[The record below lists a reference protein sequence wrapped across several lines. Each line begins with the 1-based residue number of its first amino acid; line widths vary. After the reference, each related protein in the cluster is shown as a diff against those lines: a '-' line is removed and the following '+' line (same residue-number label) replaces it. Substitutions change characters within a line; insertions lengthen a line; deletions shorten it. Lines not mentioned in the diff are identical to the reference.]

1 MRNTRKWGGYDHETV
16 KKPETATDSNAE
28 REETEAE
35 DDGNADVETDADTEP
50 EQGELTTAT
59 DSNAD
64 REELPTATDSDA
76 DVIEAQEEDPA
87 DEPEDAEALENSE
100 GSVVEI
106 LRIATDSNAE
116 ENDSNSTNNSNS
128 PGNSDNSGHEIFDD
142 PEFDDEE
149 ILNDIPVLTDIPVTW
164 EMDGLRETEDG
175 SMYYLPVL
183 PVEYVLAD
191 GVELPEIQV
200 SVESGIAVLAVG
212 DEIDIAQVDTTA
224 TNGQII
230 INANNLQDWDG
241 KILTGSVTSTGL
253 YDPGKGIVIQGGQS
267 DSDWITVNLTIRDLT
282 IDRREYMRNGFS
294 AISVEGSATLNLTIE
309 GDNKLYGAYGGAGIG
324 VVGHSTGLCIT
335 GNNTGSLY
343 AKGGNGY
350 GGAAGIGSISPGLD
364 LNSSSSEPKTQECGV
379 ITIAG
384 GNITAEGGTYS
395 FRGSKISGGAGIG
408 ATYGMSAGHITIS
421 GGTVH
426 AIGGCGGAG
435 IGGGT
440 NGSVDTITINGGTVI
455 AEGTGI
461 GSKQPAAIGLGVD
474 TNTDE
479 SKVPSC
485 GTIDIGHANVTA
497 KGNIGYGYV
506 LSGHYPEADVTIWND
521 VYLTLDGVVN
531 AGGVSV
537 KQYELNFSV
546 FDTSFKEGTEI
557 EIQSVELDGNK
568 IQENI
573 TAEVKTPGRA
583 DFTISFAHTTF
594 SENREFYITVE
605 GKEYPYDATIN
616 FVEDETKYHGI
627 AGIELYPVDLEFYDN
642 AITED
647 IVPEELT
654 IKQDGKTLAADDYV
668 TSKTI
673 EKVDDGVGRMRVFL
687 PSNEG
692 ATEITVQADSV
703 NGSTAMTR
711 TGLTISKDGI
721 TSVVMCSGI
730 VTLSAE
736 VTKLNSDGVTIAVK
750 SNALNWELYAYLKTK
765 EITDITPEQI
775 ESSNELAKWTVQNGT
790 ISKSN
795 LGYNKQYYCYLVAKQ
810 EDRYSPIV
818 CVKFATPYGARMFW
832 ENGDSNGYGRFLDAI
847 DQTRD
852 IAQEGFTIQALGTSE
867 EWSGGYVT
875 LQKSGK
881 LDLNGK
887 NITINNVTCSLA
899 LADGVSAVITDT
911 AGGAEYHNDSTNDTK
926 SFFIMNANSSLTIQ
940 GGSYDNYRN
949 LLEDGGPTGRT
960 LTIEG
965 GSFHGK
971 NNINIGGNGTLI
983 LSGGTFYGGLNVGGG
998 GKEMGDYLKHGYC
1011 FHYLSGDKAGTYTT
1025 TLLLGTS
1032 DDIEVVP
1039 YPTLEGEL
1047 TLTIGNGLYSQAT
1060 SGTTLTASFARKGN
1074 ATGTYTYTW
1083 YRTDGTTETQ
1093 ISQTSET
1100 TETTDTYKLT
1110 DYDIGKQIY
1119 CVVKEAQ
1126 SSGSVESEKTYPV
1139 IGYSIENAVI
1149 TLEKGSWTYDGTEKK
1164 PKVQSVM
1171 LGENLTLVE
1180 RTHYTVSYDNN
1191 IDAGDG
1197 AKVIITGIYEG
1208 TATITFEIKKKRVT
1222 NLTFEGIQE
1231 EYEYTG
1237 EEIRP
1242 QFTLKDGDVTIPDSE
1257 YTVEYFH
1264 NIKPTTTGY
1273 ITAVRVT
1280 PKSAG
1285 NYSFISYTTGEK
1297 QFKIVHTHD
1306 WKCSV
1311 GGWVIN
1317 LECKKNVCPF
1327 QNKRATIMLYV
1338 DDAENLAYNG
1348 KTQNVAT
1355 VWQAPS
1361 DAYTGDLKVEYAGD
1375 GLENGLPKNAGKY
1388 TASLTITE
1396 NGVSYTAK
1404 NNFEIKKVTPDI
1416 GTVTAGELTDTVDVN
1431 QVQLSRANT
1440 TVPGTLKLK
1449 EGTELQWGT
1458 HEYEWVFE
1466 PDDSTNY
1473 NSVEG
1478 TVSITVKDTIPPTA
1492 EWKIGTSAWKEFV
1505 NTITLGHLCKNPET
1519 MEIRFSDALSG
1530 IAKQQYYIAN
1540 QRMTDFSGVTW
1551 IDYSSPINL
1560 PLGREKIVYVR
1571 VEDRNNNV
1579 VILNS
1584 DKFAVYQESSLQY
1597 NEISYKYKEGQPKEI
1612 RLEENGNTFANVVN
1626 ESGENLENS
1635 SYDYLDGR
1643 LTLKPA
1649 YLNSLSVGTHSY
1661 KILMYPQGNQE
1672 YPTIAYDF
1680 QIKVEKPKL
1689 YVAGVRASDKKYD
1702 GNNFADIMEVVLASD
1717 DVSSI
1722 ENVSVD
1728 MTGLQGTLESADA
1741 GTYSKITLPELT
1753 LTGTEAGNYELIQPT
1768 APVEIWRGGVTI
1780 TKASAVTVT
1789 PMDKSYVYLKPT
1801 EEHIDLS
1808 ELLPKD
1814 CGETTFTYLNSTDS
1828 TIKNFEYYE
1837 QPPTIQGN
1845 ILSYKTMKTGWS
1857 QVGLQKQGEIHVK
1870 AQTTNYEDM
1879 LIVVKLRLR
1888 DQTKVVLK
1896 DGMQVK
1902 LKNHVLTYG
1911 EPLSKLKFE
1920 DAVFTDEAG
1929 NEIAGTFGWTDDTEV
1944 PAVGTTRAMWWF
1956 HADDLEY
1963 TDVYGDVEIVVNP
1976 AELTVA
1982 SAAAEDRVY
1991 DKNSDQVT
1999 ISAVTLSGVRD
2010 QDDVAVDITGMQGTL
2025 SSVDAGDYTK
2035 VRLPELVLTGTDA
2048 SNYKLV
2054 QPTGS
2059 VALSPKVTIRK
2070 ADAQITWPTAGTI
2083 EAGNPLKDAA
2093 LTGGST
2099 EYGTFTWK
2107 NPEQKA
2113 EAGTHSYAVV
2123 FTPDAKMAKNYD
2135 IKTMTQMVKLTAT
2148 EPPKEPEKPSGDA
2161 GNTNGSN
2168 SSGNSSSSTGR
2179 DKDRDSS
2186 AGRATERNT
2195 WSEKKVGGTTRWRYY
2210 ENTGRYAR
2218 NTWKHLTYNGTISW
2232 YHFGADGYMDTG
2244 WFMDTD
2250 GRWYYL
2256 NPVSD
2261 GTQGAMKT
2269 GWFTDPQDGHRY
2281 YLDPKTGAMVTG
2293 WKLIDG
2299 IWYYFNETSSGTSGW
2314 SYSTTEKKWVYVDKK
2329 QKPLGI
2335 LEENKK
2341 R

>member
-1 MRNTRKWGGYDHETV
+1 
-16 KKPETATDSNAE
+16 
-28 REETEAE
+28 
-35 DDGNADVETDADTEP
+35 
-50 EQGELTTAT
+50 
-59 DSNAD
+59 
-64 REELPTATDSDA
+64 
-76 DVIEAQEEDPA
+76 
-87 DEPEDAEALENSE
+87 
-100 GSVVEI
+100 
-106 LRIATDSNAE
+106 
-116 ENDSNSTNNSNS
+116 
-128 PGNSDNSGHEIFDD
+128 
-142 PEFDDEE
+142 
-149 ILNDIPVLTDIPVTW
+149 
-164 EMDGLRETEDG
+164 
-175 SMYYLPVL
+175 
-183 PVEYVLAD
+183 
-191 GVELPEIQV
+191 
-200 SVESGIAVLAVG
+200 
-212 DEIDIAQVDTTA
+212 
-224 TNGQII
+224 
-230 INANNLQDWDG
+230 
-241 KILTGSVTSTGL
+241 
-253 YDPGKGIVIQGGQS
+253 
-267 DSDWITVNLTIRDLT
+267 
-282 IDRREYMRNGFS
+282 
-294 AISVEGSATLNLTIE
+294 
-309 GDNKLYGAYGGAGIG
+309 
-324 VVGHSTGLCIT
+324 
-335 GNNTGSLY
+335 
-343 AKGGNGY
+343 
-350 GGAAGIGSISPGLD
+350 
-364 LNSSSSEPKTQECGV
+364 
-379 ITIAG
+379 
-384 GNITAEGGTYS
+384 
-395 FRGSKISGGAGIG
+395 
-408 ATYGMSAGHITIS
+408 
-421 GGTVH
+421 
-426 AIGGCGGAG
+426 
-435 IGGGT
+435 
-440 NGSVDTITINGGTVI
+440 
-455 AEGTGI
+455 
-461 GSKQPAAIGLGVD
+461 
-474 TNTDE
+474 
-479 SKVPSC
+479 
-485 GTIDIGHANVTA
+485 
-497 KGNIGYGYV
+497 
-506 LSGHYPEADVTIWND
+506 
-521 VYLTLDGVVN
+521 
-531 AGGVSV
+531 
-537 KQYELNFSV
+537 
-546 FDTSFKEGTEI
+546 
-557 EIQSVELDGNK
+557 
-568 IQENI
+568 
-573 TAEVKTPGRA
+573 
-583 DFTISFAHTTF
+583 
-594 SENREFYITVE
+594 
-605 GKEYPYDATIN
+605 
-616 FVEDETKYHGI
+616 
-627 AGIELYPVDLEFYDN
+627 
-642 AITED
+642 
-647 IVPEELT
+647 
-654 IKQDGKTLAADDYV
+654 
-668 TSKTI
+668 
-673 EKVDDGVGRMRVFL
+673 
-687 PSNEG
+687 
-692 ATEITVQADSV
+692 
-703 NGSTAMTR
+703 
-711 TGLTISKDGI
+711 
-721 TSVVMCSGI
+721 
-730 VTLSAE
+730 
-736 VTKLNSDGVTIAVK
+736 
-750 SNALNWELYAYLKTK
+750 
-765 EITDITPEQI
+765 
-775 ESSNELAKWTVQNGT
+775 
-790 ISKSN
+790 
-795 LGYNKQYYCYLVAKQ
+795 
-810 EDRYSPIV
+810 
-818 CVKFATPYGARMFW
+818 MFW
-832 ENGDSNGYGRFLDAI
+832 ENGDSKGYGRFLDAI

-875 LQKSGK
+875 LRKSGK

-899 LADGVSAVITDT
+899 LADGVSAVIKDT
-911 AGGAEYHNDSTNDTK
+911 AGGAEYHNGNSRTPNT
-926 SFFIMNANSSLTIQ
+926 FFIMNANSSLTIQ
-940 GGSYDNYRN
+940 GGSYYGYNN
-949 LLEDGGPTGRT
+949 LLQDGGPSGRT

-965 GSFHGK
+965 GSFHG
-971 NNINIGGNGTLI
+971 NNYINIGNNGTLI

-998 GKEMGDYLKHGYC
+998 GNEMGAYLKPGYC
-1011 FHYLSGDKAGTYTT
+1011 FHYLSGVKAGTYTT

-1093 ISQTSET
+1093 IRQNSET

-1149 TLEKGSWTYDGTEKK
+1149 TLENGPWTYDGTEKK

-1191 IDAGDG
+1191 INAGDG
-1197 AKVIITGIYEG
+1197 AKVIITGTGICEG
-1208 TATITFEIKKKRVT
+1208 TATITFEIEKKWVT

-1306 WKCSV
+1306 WECSV

-1317 LECKKNVCPF
+1317 LKCKKNVCPF

-1348 KTQNVAT
+1348 KTQNVAK

-1416 GTVTAGELTDTVDVN
+1416 GTVTAGELTDTVDVD

-1492 EWKIGTSAWKEFV
+1492 EWKIGTSDWKEFV
-1505 NTITLGHLCKNPET
+1505 NTITLGRLCKNSET
-1519 MEIRFSDALSG
+1519 MEIRFSDELSG
-1530 IAKQQYYIAN
+1530 IAKQQYYIAD

-1597 NEISYKYKEGQPKEI
+1597 NEISYKYKEGQQKEI
-1612 RLEENGNTFANVVN
+1612 RLEGNGNTFANVVN
-1626 ESGENLENS
+1626 ESGKNLENS
-1635 SYDYLDGR
+1635 SYDYWDGR
-1643 LTLKPA
+1643 LTLEPA

-1661 KILMYPQGNQE
+1661 KILMYPQGNRE

-1717 DVSSI
+1717 DVPSI

-1741 GTYSKITLPELT
+1741 GTYKEITLPELT

-1768 APVEIWRGGVTI
+1768 APVMIYQGGVTI
-1780 TKASAVTVT
+1780 TKAPAVTVT

-1814 CGETTFTYLNSTDS
+1814 CGETTFTYLNPTDS

-1837 QPPTIQGN
+1837 LPPTIQGN
-1845 ILSYKTMKTGWS
+1845 ILSYKTMKTSWS

-1920 DAVFTDEAG
+1920 DVVFTDEAG
-1929 NEIAGTFGWTDDTEV
+1929 NAVQGTLGWGDDTWVPSAGTTSAT
-1944 PAVGTTRAMWWF
+1944 WWF

-1963 TDVYGDVEIVVNP
+1963 TDVYGDVEIAVNP

-2010 QDDVAVDITGMQGTL
+2010 QDDVSVDIAGMQGTL
-2025 SSVDAGDYTK
+2025 SSTDAGDYTK
-2035 VRLPELVLTGTDA
+2035 VRLPELVLTGADV

-2070 ADAQITWPTAGTI
+2070 ADAQITWPIAGTI

-2093 LTGGST
+2093 LTGGNT

-2135 IKTMTQMVKLTAT
+2135 IKTMTQMVELTAT
-2148 EPPKEPEKPSGDA
+2148 EPPKDPEKPSGDA
-2161 GNTNGSN
+2161 GNTKGSN

-2218 NTWKHLTYNGTISW
+2218 NTWKQLTYNGTISW

>member
-1 MRNTRKWGGYDHETV
+1 
-16 KKPETATDSNAE
+16 
-28 REETEAE
+28 
-35 DDGNADVETDADTEP
+35 
-50 EQGELTTAT
+50 
-59 DSNAD
+59 
-64 REELPTATDSDA
+64 
-76 DVIEAQEEDPA
+76 
-87 DEPEDAEALENSE
+87 
-100 GSVVEI
+100 
-106 LRIATDSNAE
+106 
-116 ENDSNSTNNSNS
+116 
-128 PGNSDNSGHEIFDD
+128 
-142 PEFDDEE
+142 
-149 ILNDIPVLTDIPVTW
+149 
-164 EMDGLRETEDG
+164 
-175 SMYYLPVL
+175 
-183 PVEYVLAD
+183 
-191 GVELPEIQV
+191 
-200 SVESGIAVLAVG
+200 
-212 DEIDIAQVDTTA
+212 
-224 TNGQII
+224 
-230 INANNLQDWDG
+230 
-241 KILTGSVTSTGL
+241 
-253 YDPGKGIVIQGGQS
+253 
-267 DSDWITVNLTIRDLT
+267 
-282 IDRREYMRNGFS
+282 
-294 AISVEGSATLNLTIE
+294 
-309 GDNKLYGAYGGAGIG
+309 
-324 VVGHSTGLCIT
+324 
-335 GNNTGSLY
+335 
-343 AKGGNGY
+343 
-350 GGAAGIGSISPGLD
+350 
-364 LNSSSSEPKTQECGV
+364 
-379 ITIAG
+379 
-384 GNITAEGGTYS
+384 
-395 FRGSKISGGAGIG
+395 
-408 ATYGMSAGHITIS
+408 
-421 GGTVH
+421 
-426 AIGGCGGAG
+426 
-435 IGGGT
+435 
-440 NGSVDTITINGGTVI
+440 
-455 AEGTGI
+455 
-461 GSKQPAAIGLGVD
+461 
-474 TNTDE
+474 
-479 SKVPSC
+479 
-485 GTIDIGHANVTA
+485 
-497 KGNIGYGYV
+497 
-506 LSGHYPEADVTIWND
+506 
-521 VYLTLDGVVN
+521 
-531 AGGVSV
+531 
-537 KQYELNFSV
+537 
-546 FDTSFKEGTEI
+546 
-557 EIQSVELDGNK
+557 
-568 IQENI
+568 
-573 TAEVKTPGRA
+573 
-583 DFTISFAHTTF
+583 
-594 SENREFYITVE
+594 
-605 GKEYPYDATIN
+605 
-616 FVEDETKYHGI
+616 
-627 AGIELYPVDLEFYDN
+627 
-642 AITED
+642 
-647 IVPEELT
+647 
-654 IKQDGKTLAADDYV
+654 
-668 TSKTI
+668 
-673 EKVDDGVGRMRVFL
+673 
-687 PSNEG
+687 
-692 ATEITVQADSV
+692 
-703 NGSTAMTR
+703 
-711 TGLTISKDGI
+711 
-721 TSVVMCSGI
+721 
-730 VTLSAE
+730 
-736 VTKLNSDGVTIAVK
+736 
-750 SNALNWELYAYLKTK
+750 
-765 EITDITPEQI
+765 
-775 ESSNELAKWTVQNGT
+775 
-790 ISKSN
+790 
-795 LGYNKQYYCYLVAKQ
+795 
-810 EDRYSPIV
+810 
-818 CVKFATPYGARMFW
+818 MFW
-832 ENGDSNGYGRFLDAI
+832 ENGDSKGYGRFLDAI

-852 IAQEGFTIQALGTSE
+852 IAQEGFTIQALGISE
-867 EWSGGYVT
+867 MWSGGYVT
-875 LQKSGK
+875 LKKSGK

-911 AGGAEYHNDSTNDTK
+911 VGGAEYHNDSTNDTK

-998 GKEMGDYLKHGYC
+998 RNEMGAYLKTGYC

-1025 TLLLGTS
+1025 TLRLGTS

-1139 IGYSIENAVI
+1139 IGYSIENALI
-1149 TLEKGSWTYDGTEKK
+1149 TLENGSWTYDGTEKK

-1180 RTHYTVSYDNN
+1180 GTHYTVSYDNN
-1191 IDAGDG
+1191 INAGDG
-1197 AKVIITGIYEG
+1197 AKVIITGTGICEG

-1280 PKSAG
+1280 PKLAG

-1306 WKCSV
+1306 WECSV

-1348 KTQNVAT
+1348 KTQNVAK

-1416 GTVTAGELTDTVDVN
+1416 GTVTASELRNTVNVD

-1440 TVPGTLKLK
+1440 TVPGTLKLKEK

-1505 NTITLGHLCKNPET
+1505 NTITLGRLCKNSET
-1519 MEIRFSDALSG
+1519 MEIRFSDELSG
-1530 IAKQQYYIAN
+1530 IAKQQYYIAD

-1626 ESGENLENS
+1626 ESGKNLENS
-1635 SYDYLDGR
+1635 SYYYRDGR
-1643 LTLKPA
+1643 LILEPA

-1717 DVSSI
+1717 DVPSI

-1780 TKASAVTVT
+1780 TKAPA
-1789 PMDKSYVYLKPT
+1789 PT
-1801 EEHIDLS
+1801 
-1808 ELLPKD
+1808 
-1814 CGETTFTYLNSTDS
+1814 
-1828 TIKNFEYYE
+1828 
-1837 QPPTIQGN
+1837 
-1845 ILSYKTMKTGWS
+1845 
-1857 QVGLQKQGEIHVK
+1857 
-1870 AQTTNYEDM
+1870 
-1879 LIVVKLRLR
+1879 
-1888 DQTKVVLK
+1888 
-1896 DGMQVK
+1896 
-1902 LKNHVLTYG
+1902 
-1911 EPLSKLKFE
+1911 
-1920 DAVFTDEAG
+1920 
-1929 NEIAGTFGWTDDTEV
+1929 
-1944 PAVGTTRAMWWF
+1944 
-1956 HADDLEY
+1956 
-1963 TDVYGDVEIVVNP
+1963 
-1976 AELTVA
+1976 
-1982 SAAAEDRVY
+1982 
-1991 DKNSDQVT
+1991 
-1999 ISAVTLSGVRD
+1999 
-2010 QDDVAVDITGMQGTL
+2010 
-2025 SSVDAGDYTK
+2025 
-2035 VRLPELVLTGTDA
+2035 
-2048 SNYKLV
+2048 
-2054 QPTGS
+2054 
-2059 VALSPKVTIRK
+2059 
-2070 ADAQITWPTAGTI
+2070 ITWPITEII
-2083 EAGNPLKDAA
+2083 EAGKELRTSK
-2093 LTGGST
+2093 LLGGST
-2099 EYGTFTWK
+2099 KYGTFTWK
-2107 NPEQKA
+2107 NPTQTA
-2113 EAGTHSYAVV
+2113 EEGTHTYEVV
-2123 FTPDAKMAKNYD
+2123 FTPDDQIRKNYEIAEQTGQVELKAVAPASVEHEGKIAAAEPKVVPVPANAPQAVKDIANVLQNTLPAIEGLETSAKDLLQTGENGEIQVKIGGNQTITGSQAKEKLQDAGINTAGKTVKLVVEPYMEVAVNGVTEENGKRIISLEINARYNVKATTAGTGESMKESGIAKNTIVIGTGISYQVDTPVTITIPLPMDYPVENLFIRHILHSGKEVYYPVTVTAENGVNMAEFVNKDGFSTFELLSDGRTGSILYD
-2135 IKTMTQMVKLTAT
+2135 NGIGTRSYTLEQVGEALPTVNK
-2148 EPPKEPEKPSGDA
+2148 SGYQFK
-2161 GNTNGSN
+2161 GW
-2168 SSGNSSSSTGR
+2168 
-2179 DKDRDSS
+2179 
-2186 AGRATERNT
+2186 EI
-2195 WSEKKVGGTTRWRYY
+2195 
-2210 ENTGRYAR
+2210 
-2218 NTWKHLTYNGTISW
+2218 NGTLYTEFTLELLDMIDR
-2232 YHFGADGYMDTG
+2232 ADGK
-2244 WFMDTD
+2244 
-2250 GRWYYL
+2250 R
-2256 NPVSD
+2256 VKA
-2261 GTQGAMKT
+2261 QA
-2269 GWFTDPQDGHRY
+2269 
-2281 YLDPKTGAMVTG
+2281 V
-2293 WKLIDG
+2293 
-2299 IWYYFNETSSGTSGW
+2299 
-2314 SYSTTEKKWVYVDKK
+2314 
-2329 QKPLGI
+2329 
-2335 LEENKK
+2335 LE
-2341 R
+2341 

>member
-1 MRNTRKWGGYDHETV
+1 MRDRKRKRRYVSMALTMAMVMQLWAPAAAWAAVPVKKVKIITEFTELPEDVRHIQIPAGVSEEEFDQYLQFPETIEATVIEEYQEVGGHDNEAV

-35 DDGNADVETDADTEP
+35 DDGNADADTEL
-50 EQGELTTAT
+50 EQGELPTAT

-116 ENDSNSTNNSNS
+116 ENDSNSINNSNS

-142 PEFDDEE
+142 PEFEDEE

-200 SVESGIAVLAVG
+200 SVESGIALF
-212 DEIDIAQVDTTA
+212 TA
-224 TNGQII
+224 GEVIHIEDVETTNGQIV
-230 INANNLQDWDG
+230 INTENLAQWQDKILAGNVTSSDLQDAAKGLVIDG
-241 KILTGSVTSTGL
+241 VEL
-253 YDPGKGIVIQGGQS
+253 
-267 DSDWITVNLTIRDLT
+267 NLTIQNLT
-282 IDRREYMRNGFS
+282 IDRHEYMRNGNS
-294 AISVEGSATLNLTIE
+294 AISLQNGATLNLTLD
-309 GDNKLYGAYGGAGIG
+309 GDNNLYGAYGGAGIG
-324 VVGHSTGLCIT
+324 VPEGTTLHIT
-335 GNNTGSLY
+335 SQSKGSLY

-364 LNSSSSEPKTQECGV
+364 LNSSKQPATQSCG
-379 ITIAG
+379 TIIIDG
-384 GNITAEGGTYS
+384 GDIKAVGGTYT
-395 FRGSKISGGAGIG
+395 FRGSKTSGGAGIG
-408 ATYGMSAGHITIS
+408 GTYGASGGDIQIN

-426 AIGGCGGAG
+426 AIGGFGGAG
-435 IGGGT
+435 IGGGA
-440 NGSVDTITINGGTVI
+440 NGSFYMIIIKGGTVI
-455 AEGTGI
+455 AEGTGS
-461 GSKQPAAIGLGVD
+461 GSRQPAAIGRGVD
-474 TNTDE
+474 TNTNTED
-479 SKVPSC
+479 VLRC
-485 GTIDIGHANVTA
+485 GQINFIGGNITA
-497 KGNIGYGYV
+497 KGNVGYGYV
-506 LSGHYPEADVTIWND
+506 LSGNYPSTTIGSTDD
-521 VYLTLDGVVN
+521 VYLTVDGEIN
-531 AGGVSV
+531 DGWSTGVR
-537 KQYELNFSV
+537 KYELNFTI
-546 FDTSFKEGTEI
+546 FDTAFEEK
-557 EIQSVELDGNK
+557 QELKATVKRNLELVR
-568 IQENI
+568 ENI
-573 TAEVKTPGRA
+573 AAKVETPGRV
-583 DFTISFAHTTF
+583 DFTLSFAHSKFLNGEPAWFHVTINEKTYEIQDTF
-594 SENREFYITVE
+594 S
-605 GKEYPYDATIN
+605 DS
-616 FVEDETKYHGI
+616 ETQYHLI
-627 AGIELYPVDLEFYDN
+627 AGKELYPVDLEFYDE
-642 AITED
+642 AITGD
-647 IVPEELT
+647 IESATITVKQNGADLT
-654 IKQDGKTLAADDYV
+654 AEQYVCTNMIKN
-668 TSKTI
+668 
-673 EKVDDGVGRMRVFL
+673 VDKGVGKMRVFL
-687 PSNEG
+687 PANEG
-692 ATEITVQADSV
+692 TTEITVQAKGV
-703 NGSTAMTR
+703 NSSAVMTR
-711 TGLTISKDGI
+711 TGLTINKDGI

-750 SNALNWELYAYLKTK
+750 SNALNWDLYARLETT
-765 EITDITPEQI
+765 EITNITPEQI
-775 ESSNELAKWTVQNGT
+775 ESSNELAKWNVQNGT

-832 ENGDSNGYGRFLDAI
+832 ENGDSKGYGRFLDAI

-911 AGGAEYHNDSTNDTK
+911 AGGAEYHNGNSWTPNT
-926 SFFIMNANSSLTIQ
+926 FFIMNANTSLTIQ
-940 GGSYDNYRN
+940 GGNYYDYKD
-949 LLEDGGPTGRT
+949 LLQNGDPSGRT

-965 GSFHGK
+965 GFFHG
-971 NNINIGGNGTLI
+971 NNYINIGNNGTLI

-998 GKEMGDYLKHGYC
+998 GNEMGAYLKPGYC
-1011 FHYLSGDKAGTYTT
+1011 FHYLSGVKAGTYTT

-1047 TLTIGNGLYSQAT
+1047 TLTIGNGLYSQVT

-1093 ISQTSET
+1093 IRQNSET

-1149 TLEKGSWTYDGTEKK
+1149 TLENGPCTYDGTEKK

-1191 IDAGDG
+1191 IKAGENT
-1197 AKVIITGIYEG
+1197 AKVIITGKGIYEG
-1208 TATITFEIKKKRVT
+1208 TAEKTFTIARKSVEP
-1222 NLTFEGIQE
+1222 TFEGVE
-1231 EYEYTG
+1231 KAYPYT
-1237 EEIRP
+1237 ESEIRP
-1242 QFTLKDGDVTIPDSE
+1242 KFTLKDGTVVIPENE
-1257 YTVEYFH
+1257 YTVSYKD
-1264 NIKPTTTGY
+1264 NKDAG
-1273 ITAVRVT
+1273 TATINVSA
-1280 PKSAG
+1280 KSTG
-1285 NYSFISYTTGEK
+1285 NYDFNSYKT
-1297 QFKIVHTHD
+1297 F
-1306 WKCSV
+1306 
-1311 GGWVIN
+1311 
-1317 LECKKNVCPF
+1317 
-1327 QNKRATIMLYV
+1327 TI
-1338 DDAENLAYNG
+1338 
-1348 KTQNVAT
+1348 
-1355 VWQAPS
+1355 
-1361 DAYTGDLKVEYAGD
+1361 
-1375 GLENGLPKNAGKY
+1375 
-1388 TASLTITE
+1388 
-1396 NGVSYTAK
+1396 
-1404 NNFEIKKVTPDI
+1404 
-1416 GTVTAGELTDTVDVN
+1416 
-1431 QVQLSRANT
+1431 
-1440 TVPGTLKLK
+1440 
-1449 EGTELQWGT
+1449 
-1458 HEYEWVFE
+1458 
-1466 PDDSTNY
+1466 
-1473 NSVEG
+1473 
-1478 TVSITVKDTIPPTA
+1478 
-1492 EWKIGTSAWKEFV
+1492 
-1505 NTITLGHLCKNPET
+1505 
-1519 MEIRFSDALSG
+1519 
-1530 IAKQQYYIAN
+1530 
-1540 QRMTDFSGVTW
+1540 
-1551 IDYSSPINL
+1551 
-1560 PLGREKIVYVR
+1560 
-1571 VEDRNNNV
+1571 
-1579 VILNS
+1579 
-1584 DKFAVYQESSLQY
+1584 YQESVLIDT
-1597 NEISYKYKEGQPKEI
+1597 EIVYFYKEGFEKVLPI
-1612 RLEENGNTFANVVN
+1612 NMNGNTFKEVVD
-1626 ESGENLENS
+1626 EENQSVDDSDISMETTQGL
-1635 SYDYLDGR
+1635 LR
-1643 LTLKPA
+1643 LSRDF
-1649 YLNSLSVGTHSY
+1649 LNSLGVGKHSY
-1661 KILMYPQGNQE
+1661 KIQMWPQGNQQAKPLE
-1672 YPTIAYDF
+1672 YGFCVTVKKMPLE
-1680 QIKVEKPKL
+1680 VNS
-1689 YVAGVRASDKKYD
+1689 VRAAGRTYNGGKLL
-1702 GNNFADIMEVVLASD
+1702 NITEVILTGLGPIISG
-1717 DVSSI
+1717 
-1722 ENVSVD
+1722 VSVD
-1728 MTGLQGTLESADA
+1728 IANLQGTLESADA
-1741 GTYSKITLPELT
+1741 GKYSEITLPELT
-1753 LTGTEAGNYELIQPT
+1753 LTGTEADNYELIQPT
-1768 APVEIWRGGVTI
+1768 DPVMILGGGATI
-1780 TKASAVTVT
+1780 TKAPAVTIT
-1789 PMDKSYVYLKPT
+1789 PLDKSYVYLKPT
-1801 EEHIDLS
+1801 EENIDLS

-1814 CGETTFTYLNSTDS
+1814 CGETVFTYLNSTDS

-1845 ILSYKTMKTGWS
+1845 ILSYKTMKTSWS

-1920 DAVFTDEAG
+1920 DVVFTDEAG
-1929 NEIAGTFGWTDDTEV
+1929 NAVQGTLGWGDDTWVPSAGTTSAT
-1944 PAVGTTRAMWWF
+1944 WWF

-1963 TDVYGDVEIVVNP
+1963 TDVYGDVEIAVNP

-2010 QDDVAVDITGMQGTL
+2010 QDDVSVDIAGMQGTL
-2025 SSVDAGDYTK
+2025 SSTDAGDYTK
-2035 VRLPELVLTGTDA
+2035 VRLPELVLTGADV

-2070 ADAQITWPTAGTI
+2070 ADAQITWPIAGTI

-2135 IKTMTQMVKLTAT
+2135 IKTMTQMVELTAT
-2148 EPPKEPEKPSGDA
+2148 EPPKDPEKPSGDA

-2218 NTWKHLTYNGTISW
+2218 NTWKQLTYNGTISW